1 MSLTIPTPPVSSL
14 GVSGSARAMTLAQRR
29 RAVLE
34 QNGLLATRRLA
45 EGSPNATFFWILV
58 TVLSLVT
65 FGLVMVLSSSSIVA
79 LNRGMSP
86 WTMFF
91 KQLMWAFFGGLGMA
105 FFYRFPYPMLRR
117 FVFPGLI
124 VAYGLMLLPFVPN
137 IGVSTNGARA
147 WVAFGPVGFQPSEFL
162 KFALLAYCANLLGR
176 RQKEI
181 TNISRTVFPILRAW
195 GVAVALCMLQR
206 DLGGAIVMSCIVL
219 TVLFMAGTPARIVV
233 LLGSSAFFMGLMFTL
248 TNSSRR
254 NRWTAFLNLD
264 ETRGHYGYQVWQS
277 ILSISNGGLSGVGAG
292 AGTGKWGYVPLA
304 HSDFIFSTIAE
315 EFGLIGV
322 TLVIGGFL
330 IFTLFGLQAS
340 MRASEKFGALLA
352 GGVTMW
358 FAIQASI
365 NIGGV
370 SGSMP
375 VTGLTLPLISY
386 GGSSLLVCMSAAGLL
401 LNVARKMK

>member
-1 MSLTIPTPPVSSL
+1 VSLTIPTPPASSL

-45 EGSPNATFFWILV
+45 EGTPNATFFWILV

-91 KQLMWAFFGGLGMA
+91 RQLMWASFGGLGMA

-233 LLGSSAFFMGLMFTL
+233 LLGSSAFFMGMMFTL

>member
-65 FGLVMVLSSSSIVA
+65 FGLVMVMSSSSIVA

-91 KQLMWAFFGGLGMA
+91 RQLMWASFGGIGMA

-248 TNSSRR
+248 TNTSRR

>member
-65 FGLVMVLSSSSIVA
+65 FGLVMVMSSSSIVA

-91 KQLMWAFFGGLGMA
+91 RQLMWASFGGIGMA

>member
-1 MSLTIPTPPVSSL
+1 MSSTITTPPASNL

-65 FGLVMVLSSSSIVA
+65 FGLVMVMSSSSIVA

-91 KQLMWAFFGGLGMA
+91 RQLMWASFGGIGMA

-248 TNSSRR
+248 TNTSRR